1 MRFIVERDA
10 LAEAVAWVARS
21 LPSRPVLPILSGLLL
36 EASSDGLTLSC
47 FDYEVSA
54 RILLDAEV
62 AEAGTALVPG
72 RLLAEITR
80 SLPPLLVEVED
91 EKDDVT
97 VTCGPASFTLVTLPV
112 KEYPRLPELPRL
124 AGTVDGGMLATA
136 VGQVAPAASRDDTLP
151 VITGVNLEIDDDTIR
166 LVATDRYR
174 LAIRELG
181 WNPAHP
187 GTRGTLLVP
196 AKTLSDAAR
205 MMTPGVPVRVMMRG
219 EQGAS
224 TTGAKSGDS
233 LRAADAMIGFE
244 SGGRRLT
251 SRLIAGEYIKYMSR
265 FPEDFGSRGDMPAV
279 PLAEAVKRV
288 ALVAERGSS
297 VRLSFG
303 HGKVTI
309 EAGTE
314 GQARARE
321 TVAADFSGEE
331 TAIAFSPHYLMDGLG
346 AALIAATGASPAA
359 DKPQNSEKSQNPEKP
374 QNSEKP
380 SSIHDEARIRLEFTS
395 PTKPALITGS
405 AGPGDQSAPDY
416 RYLVVPLRAL
426 ASA

>member
-1 MRFIVERDA
+1 MRFIVERDV

-124 AGTVDGGMLATA
+124 AGTVDGGVLATA

-196 AKTLSDAAR
+196 ARTLSDAAR

-219 EQGAS
+219 EQGVS

-251 SRLIAGEYIKYMSR
+251 TRLIAGEYIKYMSR

-359 DKPQNSEKSQNPEKP
+359 DKPQSSEKS

-380 SSIHDEARIRLEFTS
+380 SSIPDEARIRLEFTS

-405 AGPGDQSAPDY
+405 AGSGDQSAPDY
-416 RYLVVPLRAL
+416 RYLVVPLRSL
-426 ASA
+426 TSV

>member
-1 MRFIVERDA
+1 MCTYLTEKVSISGSGKGPADWFRLTDASVYFDHPVHAQAEHTLNIDFLDPGAGPSARVAVELTAESARALAKAIQATLDSAPPGLVPDSGGAPPGLRPGGPPPDPPPGGPPRTPLGTPGMSVPRASMHVRPPRRVAHAGWRRQGMRFIVGRDV

-54 RILLDAEV
+54 RILLDAEI

-80 SLPPLLVEVED
+80 SLPPLPVEVED

-124 AGTVDGGMLATA
+124 AGTVDGGVLATA
-136 VGQVAPAASRDDTLP
+136 IGQVVPAASRDDTLP
-151 VITGVNLEIDDDTIR
+151 VITGVNLEIDDDTIM

-187 GTRGTLLVP
+187 GNRGTLLVP
-196 AKTLSDAAR
+196 AKTLSEATR

-219 EQGAS
+219 EQGA
-224 TTGAKSGDS
+224 
-233 LRAADAMIGFE
+233 AD
-244 SGGRRLT
+244 GRR
-251 SRLIAGEYIKYMSR
+251 
-265 FPEDFGSRGDMPAV
+265 PARS
-279 PLAEAVKRV
+279 PRT
-288 ALVAERGSS
+288 RC
-297 VRLSFG
+297 
-303 HGKVTI
+303 
-309 EAGTE
+309 
-314 GQARARE
+314 AR
-321 TVAADFSGEE
+321 
-331 TAIAFSPHYLMDGLG
+331 
-346 AALIAATGASPAA
+346 
-359 DKPQNSEKSQNPEKP
+359 
-374 QNSEKP
+374 
-380 SSIHDEARIRLEFTS
+380 
-395 PTKPALITGS
+395 PT
-405 AGPGDQSAPDY
+405 
-416 RYLVVPLRAL
+416 R
-426 ASA
+426 